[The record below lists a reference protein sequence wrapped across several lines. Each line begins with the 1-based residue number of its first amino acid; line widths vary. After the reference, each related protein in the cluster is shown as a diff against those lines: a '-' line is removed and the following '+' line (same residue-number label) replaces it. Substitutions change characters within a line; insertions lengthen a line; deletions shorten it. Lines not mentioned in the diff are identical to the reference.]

1 MSQLLLD
8 ITPDWWP
15 TLDNFV
21 VGGNQEL
28 LSGLRHALQAGS
40 GERMFYVWGEPGCGK
55 SHLLQAIIGAAQA
68 VELRAVYARG
78 SVPDA
83 CGVVAVD
90 DVDKLSESAQ
100 IELFGLYNQVRDS
113 GGMLLVSGTQ
123 APPHLVVRKDLRTR
137 LGWGLVYQLRALSDA
152 EKSLALQQHAKNK
165 GYRLPKEVTQYLLRH
180 GRRDLPSLMAVLD
193 ALDAHS
199 LSLHR
204 PPSVPLLKQIMQ
216 PELELK

>member
-21 VGGNQEL
+21 ADGNQEL
-28 LSGLRHALQAGS
+28 LSGLRHALQNKN
-40 GERMFYVWGEPGCGK
+40 GERMFYVWGENGSGK

-68 VELRAVYARG
+68 VDQRAVYAKR
-78 SVPDA
+78 SVPDV
-83 CGVVAVD
+83 CSVVAVD
-90 DVDKLSESAQ
+90 DVEQLSDYAQ
-100 IELFGLYNQVRDS
+100 IDLFNLYNQMRDS
-113 GGMLLVSGTQ
+113 GGMLLVSGKE
-123 APPHLVVRKDLRTR
+123 APQNLTVRNDLRTR
-137 LGWGLVYQLRALSDA
+137 LGWGLVYQLHGLSDE
-152 EKSLALQQHAKNK
+152 EKALALQQHARSK
-165 GYRLPKEVTQYLLRH
+165 GYQLPSEVTQYLLRH

-204 PPSVPLLKQIMQ
+204 TPSVPLLKQIMQ
-216 PELELK
+216 TELELK

>member
-21 VGGNQEL
+21 AGGNLEL
-28 LSGLRHALQAGS
+28 LSGLRHALQNKN
-40 GERMFYVWGEPGCGK
+40 GERMFYIWGEHGCGK

-68 VELRAVYARG
+68 TEHRAVYARR
-78 SVPDA
+78 SVPDV
-83 CGVVAVD
+83 CSVVAMD
-90 DVDKLSESAQ
+90 DVEKLSDHAQ
-100 IELFGLYNQVRDS
+100 IDLFNLYNQMRDS
-113 GGMLLVSGTQ
+113 GGMLLVSGKE
-123 APPHLVVRKDLRTR
+123 APQHLSVRKDLRTR
-137 LGWGLVYQLRALSDA
+137 LGWGLVYQLRGLSDE
-152 EKSLALQQHAKNK
+152 EKAIALERHAKIK

-180 GRRDLPSLMAVLD
+180 GRRDLPSLMGMLD

-216 PELELK
+216 AELELK